1 MMTKVPRKRA
11 ARRVLAPL
19 FLSAVL
25 MLCSAGWLPGFLP
38 GTNSA
43 SLHAAEEAKLADT
56 GPLYAAREVKPT
68 DIDPLHE
75 LKDSMIND
83 AGSQNPAAGHSLKN
97 TGRLALQNTE
107 YHHKAAKEGL
117 NEQLAQGDF
126 ADRAGNGVVSG
137 SSPLAA
143 SLHKTAALFGHNIG
157 AGTDKLVLKREGVGT
172 PAHKLENSRPS
183 QGQPDE
189 QKNLLYAK
197 GQNAKGENPTAAKRV
212 YLTFDDGP
220 SAHTAEVLNI
230 LRREGIKATFFV
242 LGEQAETRPE
252 LVARMNNEG
261 HAIGNHTYNHDYS
274 ELYGQFSAF
283 WNQIKRTED
292 IIHGIAGYRTRLVR
306 APGGTY
312 GHFDVNYFDLMRQAG
327 YLVTDW
333 NVDSGDSKR
342 RGVPAKDIIQ
352 ASTAAPGS
360 ADVVLL
366 LHDGTGHQESVKAL
380 PQIIRHY
387 RNAGYTFAALDPS
400 LSPIQ
405 FRVSSKLGKYA
416 GRTAPG
422 AAWVA
427 AHVAPNA
434 ALFAP
439 GQPLR
444 LEVGRQEAKLDA
456 GEYRIIQGRISVP
469 LRTVTER
476 LGGTA
481 VWDARTRTGIVR
493 LGQRRIEA
501 DAGRGELRWT
511 AEGTARTLKRTGV
524 QMSGDKIWVPLRELL
539 EASGHPPLSV
549 TAADGER
556 RIKAR

>member
-1 MMTKVPRKRA
+1 MMTNVPQKRA
-11 ARRVLAPL
+11 ARRLLAPL
-19 FLSAVL
+19 FLSAAL
-25 MLCSAGWLPGFLP
+25 MLCSAGWLPG
-38 GTNSA
+38 TNAA
-43 SLHAAEEAKLADT
+43 SLHAAEKAKLADT
-56 GPLYAAREVKPT
+56 GPLYAAREVNPT
-68 DIDPLHE
+68 DIDSLHE
-75 LKDSMIND
+75 SKDSINNET
-83 AGSQNPAAGHSLKN
+83 GSQNPVADRLLKN
-97 TGRLALQNTE
+97 TGRLALQDTE
-107 YHHKAAKEGL
+107 NPHEEAKEGL
-117 NEQLAQGDF
+117 NGQLAQGDF
-126 ADRAGNGVVSG
+126 AARLGDGLVSG
-137 SSPLAA
+137 SSTLASPLLKA
-143 SLHKTAALFGHNIG
+143 AALFGHNIG
-157 AGTDKLVLKREGVGT
+157 AGTDKLFLKGRGVGT
-172 PAHKLENSRPS
+172 SAQKQENSDPS
-183 QGQPDE
+183 QSRPDE
-189 QKNLLYAK
+189 QKKLLYAK
-197 GQNAKGENPTAAKRV
+197 GKNANGKNPAAEKRV

-220 SAHTAEVLNI
+220 SANTAEVLNI

-242 LGEQAETRPE
+242 LGEQAESRPE
-252 LVARMNNEG
+252 LVARMNAEG

-283 WNQIKRTED
+283 WSQIKRTED

-312 GHFDVNYFDLMRQAG
+312 GHFDSNYFGLMQQAG

-352 ASTAAPGS
+352 ASIAAPGS

-366 LHDGTGHQESVKAL
+366 LHDGAGHQESVKAL

-400 LSPIQ
+400 LPPVQ

-481 VWDARTRTGIVR
+481 VWDARTRTGIVH

-511 AEGTARTLKRTGV
+511 AAGTARTLKHTEV
-524 QMSGDKIWVPLRELL
+524 QMIGDKIWIPLRELL

-556 RIKAR
+556 RVKAR